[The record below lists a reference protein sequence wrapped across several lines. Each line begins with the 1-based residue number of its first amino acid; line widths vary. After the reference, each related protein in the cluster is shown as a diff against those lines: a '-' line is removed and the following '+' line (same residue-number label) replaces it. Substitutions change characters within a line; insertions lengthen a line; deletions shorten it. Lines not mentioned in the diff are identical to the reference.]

1 MINVVKSRREYP
13 EKGELVIG
21 TVTRIA
27 NHGAYV
33 QLDEYDNKEGMIHIS
48 EIALSWVRNIRNF
61 VREKQKVVAKVL
73 RINPQKGFIDL
84 SLRRVTEQQRRQK
97 IQEWKRVQKA
107 EKLLEMSA
115 TKIGKTLD
123 EAYIEV
129 GKKLEAAYGSIYN
142 GFELVSEKG
151 PNLLEDLGI
160 KKDWI
165 EIITEISKTHVE
177 PPKVNIAR
185 TVEMTCWKRSGIDAI
200 KKAFREAI
208 GAVQDEETMVNI
220 YTLGSPKYRIEIT
233 ADDYK
238 QAETTL
244 EKIINTAKASIES
257 EGGVLISPKG

>member
-1 MINVVKSRREYP
+1 MVKPRKDYP
-13 EKGELVIG
+13 EKGDLAIG

-61 VREKQKVVAKVL
+61 VRENQKIVAKVL

-97 IQEWKRVQKA
+97 IQEWKRAQKA
-107 EKLLEMSA
+107 EKLLEMAA

-123 EAYIEV
+123 EAYTEV
-129 GKKLEAAYGSIYN
+129 GLKLESAYGSIYN

-151 PNLLEDLGI
+151 TKPLEDLGI

-165 EIITEISKTHVE
+165 AIISEIAENYVE

-185 TVEMTCWKRSGIDAI
+185 TIEMTCWKRAGIDAI

-208 GAVQDEETMVNI
+208 NAVQDEETTVNI
-220 YTLGSPKYRIEIT
+220 YTLGSPKYRIEIS

-238 QAETTL
+238 QAETIL
-244 EKIINTAKASIES
+244 EKIINTAKTSIEN
-257 EGGVLISPKG
+257 EGGKLEYLKS

>member
-1 MINVVKSRREYP
+1 MIHLRKEYP
-13 EKGELVIG
+13 EKGDLVIG

-61 VREKQKVVAKVL
+61 VRENQKVVAKAL

-84 SLRRVTEQQRRQK
+84 SLRRVTEQQKRQK
-97 IQEWKRVQKA
+97 IQEWKRAQKA
-107 EKLLEMSA
+107 EKLLEMAA

-123 EAYIEV
+123 EAYTEV
-129 GKKLEAAYGSIYN
+129 GWKLEDTYGSIYN
-142 GFELVSEKG
+142 GLELVSEKG
-151 PNLLEDLGI
+151 SKTLENLGL
-160 KKDWI
+160 KKEWI
-165 EIITEISKTHVE
+165 EIISEIAQTYVE
-177 PPKVNIAR
+177 PPKVNITR
-185 TVEMTCWKRSGIDAI
+185 TIEMTCWKRAGIDAI

-208 GAVQDEETMVNI
+208 NAIKDEETTVNI
-220 YTLGSPKYRIEIT
+220 YTLGAPKYRIEIT

-244 EKIINTAKASIES
+244 EKIINTAKTSIES
-257 EGGVLISPKG
+257 EGGTLEYTKS

>member
-1 MINVVKSRREYP
+1 MVKSRREYP
-13 EKGELVIG
+13 EKGDLVIG

-84 SLRRVTEQQRRQK
+84 SLRRVTEQQKRQK
-97 IQEWKRVQKA
+97 IQEWKRAQKA
-107 EKLLEMSA
+107 EKLLEMA
-115 TKIGKTLD
+115 AMKLGKTLD
-123 EAYIEV
+123 EAYEEV
-129 GKKLEAAYGSIYN
+129 GWKLEDAYGSIYN

-151 PNLLEDLGI
+151 TKPLEDLGI
-160 KKDWI
+160 KEDWI
-165 EIITEISKTHVE
+165 ETISEIAKTHVE

-185 TVEMTCWKRSGIDAI
+185 TVEMTCWKRPGIDAI
-200 KKAFREAI
+200 KKAFKDAI
-208 GAVQDEETMVNI
+208 NAVKDEESVVNI
-220 YTLGSPKYRIEIT
+220 YTLGAPKYRIEIT

-244 EKIINTAKASIES
+244 EKIVNTAKMSIES
-257 EGGVLISPKG
+257 EGGKLEYVKS

>member
-1 MINVVKSRREYP
+1 MVNPAKEYP
-13 EKGELVIG
+13 EKGDLVIG

-33 QLDEYDNKEGMIHIS
+33 QLDEYENKEGMIHIS

-97 IQEWKRVQKA
+97 IQEWKRTQKA
-107 EKLLEMSA
+107 EKLLEMA
-115 TKIGKTLD
+115 AIKLGRDLD
-123 EAYIEV
+123 EAYTEV
-129 GKKLEAAYGSIYN
+129 AWKLEGAYGSIYN
-142 GFELVSEKG
+142 GFEIISEKG
-151 PNLLEDLGI
+151 SKPLEDLGI

-165 EIITEISKTHVE
+165 EIITEIAKTYVE
-177 PPKVNIAR
+177 PPKVNITR
-185 TVEMTCWKRSGIDAI
+185 NVEMTCWKRAGIDAI
-200 KKAFREAI
+200 KKALREAI
-208 GAVQDEETMVNI
+208 NSVKEEETIVNI
-220 YTLGSPKYRIEIT
+220 YTLGSPRYRIEIT

-244 EKIINTAKASIES
+244 EKIINTAKTSIES
-257 EGGVLISPKG
+257 EGGKLEYVKS

>member
-1 MINVVKSRREYP
+1 MVKSRREYP

-33 QLDEYDNKEGMIHIS
+33 QLDEFDNKEGMIHIS

-107 EKLLEMSA
+107 EKLLEMAA

-123 EAYIEV
+123 EAYEEV
-129 GKKLEAAYGSIYN
+129 GKKLETAYGSIYK
-142 GFELVSEKG
+142 GFELISEKG
-151 PNLLEDLGI
+151 STILENLGVEKG
-160 KKDWI
+160 WI
-165 EIITEISKTHVE
+165 ETITEIAKTHVE
-177 PPKVNIAR
+177 PPKVSIAR
-185 TVEMTCWKRSGIDAI
+185 TIEMTCWKRSGIDAI
-200 KKAFREAI
+200 KKAFREALH
-208 GAVQDEETMVNI
+208 ALKDEETNVNI
-220 YTLGSPKYRIEIT
+220 YTLGAPKYRIEIT

-244 EKIINTAKASIES
+244 EKIINTAKASIEN
-257 EGGVLISPKG
+257 EGGALKYLKN

>member
-1 MINVVKSRREYP
+1 MVKSRREYP

-33 QLDEYDNKEGMIHIS
+33 QLDEFDNKEGMIHIS

-107 EKLLEMSA
+107 EKLLEMAA

-123 EAYIEV
+123 EAYEEV
-129 GKKLEAAYGSIYN
+129 GNKLENAYGSIYK
-142 GFELVSEKG
+142 GLELISEKG
-151 PNLLEDLGI
+151 PTILENLGI

-165 EIITEISKTHVE
+165 EIITEIAKTHVE
-177 PPKVNIAR
+177 PPKVSIAR
-185 TVEMTCWKRSGIDAI
+185 TIEMTCWKRSGIDAI
-200 KKAFREAI
+200 KKAFREALHALE
-208 GAVQDEETMVNI
+208 GEETNVNI
-220 YTLGSPKYRIEIT
+220 YTLGAPKYRIEIT

-244 EKIINTAKASIES
+244 EKIIDTAKACIES
-257 EGGVLISPKG
+257 EGGALKYPKS

>member
-1 MINVVKSRREYP
+1 MVKSRREYP

-33 QLDEYDNKEGMIHIS
+33 QLDEFDNKEGMIHIS

-61 VREKQKVVAKVL
+61 VREKQKVIAKVL

-97 IQEWKRVQKA
+97 IQEWKRVQKS
-107 EKLLEMSA
+107 EKLLEMAAS
-115 TKIGKTLD
+115 KIGKTLD
-123 EAYIEV
+123 EAYEEI
-129 GKKLEAAYGSIYN
+129 GNPLEAAYGSIYN
-142 GFELVSEKG
+142 GFELISEKG
-151 PNLLEDLGI
+151 STILESLGI

-165 EIITEISKTHVE
+165 KIITEIAKTHVE

-185 TVEMTCWKRSGIDAI
+185 TVEMTCWKRSGIDAV
-200 KKAFREAI
+200 KKAFREATA
-208 GAVQDEETMVNI
+208 AVRDEVTTVNI

-244 EKIINTAKASIES
+244 EKIINTAKTSIES
-257 EGGVLISPKG
+257 EGGTITFPKS

>member
-1 MINVVKSRREYP
+1 MVKSRREYP

-33 QLDEYDNKEGMIHIS
+33 QLDEFGNKEGMIHIS

-97 IQEWKRVQKA
+97 IQEWKRIQKA
-107 EKLLEMSA
+107 EKLLEMAA

-123 EAYIEV
+123 EAYEEV
-129 GKKLEAAYGSIYN
+129 GKKLEATYGSIYK

-151 PNLLEDLGI
+151 STILEDLGI
-160 KKDWI
+160 GKDWI
-165 EIITEISKTHVE
+165 GIITEIAKTHVE
-177 PPKVNIAR
+177 PPKVSIAR
-185 TVEMTCWKRSGIDAI
+185 TIEMTCWKRSGIDAI
-200 KKAFREAI
+200 KKAFREALQ
-208 GAVQDEETMVNI
+208 VLKDEEINVNI
-220 YTLGSPKYRIEIT
+220 YTLGAPKYRIEIT

-244 EKIINTAKASIES
+244 EKIIDAAKACIEN
-257 EGGVLISPKG
+257 EGGALKYPKS

>member
-1 MINVVKSRREYP
+1 MVKARREYP

-33 QLDEYDNKEGMIHIS
+33 QLDEFDNKEGMIHIS

-84 SLRRVTEQQRRQK
+84 SLRRVTEQQKRQK
-97 IQEWKRVQKA
+97 IQEWKRAQRA
-107 EKLLEMSA
+107 EKLLEMAA

-123 EAYIEV
+123 EAYKEV
-129 GKKLEAAYGSIYN
+129 GDKLEAAYGSIYK
-142 GFELVSEKG
+142 GLEMVSEKG
-151 PNLLEDLGI
+151 SIVLENLGVE
-160 KKDWI
+160 KDWI
-165 EIITEISKTHVE
+165 ETVTEIAKMHVE

-185 TVEMTCWKRSGIDAI
+185 TVEMTCWSRSGVDAI
-200 KKAFREAI
+200 KKAFKEAI
-208 GAVQDEETMVNI
+208 TAVQGEEVDVNI
-220 YTLGSPKYRIEIT
+220 YTLGAPKYRIEIT

-238 QAETTL
+238 QAEMAL
-244 EKIINTAKASIES
+244 EKIINTAKTSIEG
-257 EGGVLISPKG
+257 EGGVLTYTKG